1 MNRPLAIRRSI
12 VLVARMIGLV
22 VILVI
27 DRARPSTTEAS
38 RQARTQAR
46 VQKWARDTAQLIGM
60 RVRIDGEIPEGPVAI
75 VSNHLSYIDI
85 VALWCLVP
93 GVFVA
98 RADVADWPLIGIA
111 GRLIDT
117 IFIERSRKRD
127 LLRVIPEMQ
136 AALASGRNV
145 IFFPEGTSTKGDQ
158 ILPFKS
164 SLFEAAAREAVPV
177 VACSLQFETAPP
189 APSADWSICW
199 WGDME
204 FTPHVFAL
212 LHLPGFEARVR
223 FSEPLRVA
231 PPRVTNSWPGVTKNA
246 SHDVEVYGKSA
257 QLPMEKSG
265 NEGTRRKSQRAHRL
279 ETPVPTRRMKD
290 RKELCRL
297 AYEAVVKKFDPT
309 PPLVARLAPPLSP
322 LMAVNE
328 TSCPAGPKSSA
339 LGTERPL

>member
-1 MNRPLAIRRSI
+1 MM
-12 VLVARMIGLV
+12 LVARMIGLV

-27 DRARPSTTEAS
+27 DRARPGTTEAG

-60 RVRIDGEIPEGPVAI
+60 RIRIDGEIPEGPVAI
-75 VSNHLSYIDI
+75 VSNHLSYMDI

-136 AALASGRNV
+136 AALASGRNI
-145 IFFPEGTSTKGDQ
+145 IFFPEGTSTRGDR

-212 LHLPGFEARVR
+212 LQLPGFEARVR
-223 FSEPLRVA
+223 FSEPFKVA
-231 PPRVTNSWPGVTKNA
+231 PPRSTNSWPGVTKNV
-246 SHDVEVYGKSA
+246 SHDVEVYEKSA
-257 QLPMEKSG
+257 QLPMEKTG
-265 NEGTRRKSQRAHRL
+265 NEGTRRESARSHPL
-279 ETPVPTRRMKD
+279 EIPLATLKMKD

-309 PPLVARLAPPLSP
+309 PPLVQPLAP
-322 LMAVNE
+322 
-328 TSCPAGPKSSA
+328 PAGPKSAA
-339 LGTERPL
+339 LGTDRPR